1 MGCGAGLVTECAW
14 PYGAS
19 ENIVWEGVNDTV
31 RLAAGSATVSLS
43 PVRDCPTCDYANNN
57 IDLIM
62 LHPNSS
68 DIDMRMTKE
77 TQVMPLDGLI
87 SQYGEVWFKVKNLD
101 ADKNMTLGKIATLHV
116 SI

>member
-1 MGCGAGLVTECAW
+1 M
-14 PYGAS
+14 
-19 ENIVWEGVNDTV
+19 
-31 RLAAGSATVSLS
+31 
-43 PVRDCPTCDYANNN
+43 RDCPTCDYANNN
-57 IDLIM
+57 IDLLM

-101 ADKNMTLGKIATLHV
+101 ADKNMTLAVPYEYIHSPCESLKLFASRKPSV
-116 SI
+116 RDSFCC